1 MRPRKASFSGS
12 TNGSTF
18 RTCGSTR
25 PGIPIPESSAS
36 WFYVFGSA
44 TLLCFILQIITGSLL
59 AFVYVPSASE
69 AYDSLL
75 YLTYEQDLG
84 WYLRAMHYWGSN
96 FMVGAMLLHMTQV
109 LSLWAPTSIR
119 AKSLGCPV

>member
-1 MRPRKASFSGS
+1 MSAEPKKPLTTSAFEAAQGLFVWLDKRLHISSMWEHTAGH
-12 TNGSTF
+12 
-18 RTCGSTR
+18 
-25 PGIPIPESSAS
+25 PIPGSSAS

-44 TLLCFILQIITGSLL
+44 TLLCFILQIVTGSLL

-84 WYLRAMHYWGSN
+84 WYLRAMHY
-96 FMVGAMLLHMTQV
+96 
-109 LSLWAPTSIR
+109 
-119 AKSLGCPV
+119 

>member
-1 MRPRKASFSGS
+1 MWEHTAGH
-12 TNGSTF
+12 
-18 RTCGSTR
+18 
-25 PGIPIPESSAS
+25 PIPGSAAS

-84 WYLRAMHYWGSN
+84 WYMRAMHYGIE
-96 FMVGAMLLHMTQV
+96 LHGRRH
-109 LSLWAPTSIR
+109 APSHD
-119 AKSLGCPV
+119 AGLPLGRL